1 MTLLALILAFRYPAI
16 FIGAFIE
23 GPILMTATGFLY
35 SLGYFSLIPAFFA
48 LLFGDLV
55 GDVAWYA
62 VGYYAAH
69 PFLRK
74 FGKYFNLSENS
85 IERVKLLYKKYDS
98 KILIASK
105 LTMGFGFAA
114 GVLMAAGMSKV
125 PLKKF
130 VVLNFLGGLVWTA
143 FLMSLGYVFGNI
155 YQQVSEG
162 LRIATIV
169 FYLVIFL
176 LAIQGF
182 SRYMRKK
189 INEKNLNL

>member
-1 MTLLALILAFRYPAI
+1 
-16 FIGAFIE
+16 
-23 GPILMTATGFLY
+23 
-35 SLGYFSLIPAFFA
+35 
-48 LLFGDLV
+48 
-55 GDVAWYA
+55 
-62 VGYYAAH
+62 
-69 PFLRK
+69 
-74 FGKYFNLSENS
+74 
-85 IERVKLLYKKYDS
+85 
-98 KILIASK
+98 
-105 LTMGFGFAA
+105 
-114 GVLMAAGMSKV
+114 MAAGMSKV